1 MACCLILSITQP
13 WVATGGAD
21 GSIRLF
27 QNIH

>member
-1 MACCLILSITQP
+1 MMFVCLCLVQP
-13 WVATGGAD
+13 WIATGGAD

>member
-1 MACCLILSITQP
+1 MACCFLPSIMQP